1 MQRKKWQQYNLF
13 RNQQFAKMDT
23 NQLVFNILLQLQH
36 LQINLPLMQSIKY
49 IPNHKIKFI
58 ENPYKI
64 KSSLFNKWLLSDAM
78 LKKNSPLNKLQ
89 LNLKKQLQFQNTF
102 TLKSIQFAIK
112 ILTASNKYISIL
124 EQIQNYIQLHLAI
137 IILTIFQIS
146 KLCLVVEK
154 YQIRV
159 NIIHKV
165 NYTLKTIY
173 FCELAKNYTIN
184 YYCSKLSE
192 WLCKKILACQWFLQ
206 NMT

>member
-137 IILTIFQIS
+137 IILYQLFS
-146 KLCLVVEK
+146 K
-154 YQIRV
+154 YQNYAQLSKNIKSVQTSYTKQTILQKLYIFV
-159 NIIHKV
+159 NSLKIIQLTIIVV
-165 NYTLKTIY
+165 NFQSGYV
-173 FCELAKNYTIN
+173 
-184 YYCSKLSE
+184 
-192 WLCKKILACQWFLQ
+192 KKFQLVNGFFKI
-206 NMT
+206 